1 MRNKNDRFGRIF
13 LDFGKEI
20 IAFALEG
27 LITDCQNLIKHQ
39 NVALC
44 LDGHGKGQSD
54 LHAAGVVFQ
63 LLIHEFA
70 QLGKIDDFVVHGC
83 YLVMREAEKRA
94 IQKNVLPAGQFRIE
108 THAKLDERHQ
118 LALNIHTAVFRHI
131 DSRDD
136 FQQGGLAR
144 AISSHDAEE
153 IALMHLKVDV
163 FKDNLLSVPFDSLG
177 PVDESLL

>member
-13 LDFGKEI
+13 LDFSEEI

-39 NVALC
+39 NVALR

-136 FQQGGLAR
+136 FQQGGLA
-144 AISSHDAEE
+144 
-153 IALMHLKVDV
+153 
-163 FKDNLLSVPFDSLG
+163 
-177 PVDESLL
+177 